1 MKLATLEKLVIDSLE
16 DLKAVDILLMDV
28 SDKSSVTDRMIIA
41 TGTSSRHNKAL
52 LEKLVE
58 RAKQQNILPLGVE
71 GQNVSNWML
80 VDLGDVVVHIMTA
93 EAREYYNLEKLWGA
107 EDLSAA
113 QVEASE

>member
-1 MKLATLEKLVIDSLE
+1 MELASLEKLVFDSLD
-16 DLKAVDILLMDV
+16 DLKALDISVMDV

-58 RAKQQNILPLGVE
+58 RAKRENILPLGVE

-93 EAREYYNLEKLWGA
+93 EAREYYNLEKLWGT
-107 EDLSAA
+107 EDLGDSPS
-113 QVEASE
+113 VNSE